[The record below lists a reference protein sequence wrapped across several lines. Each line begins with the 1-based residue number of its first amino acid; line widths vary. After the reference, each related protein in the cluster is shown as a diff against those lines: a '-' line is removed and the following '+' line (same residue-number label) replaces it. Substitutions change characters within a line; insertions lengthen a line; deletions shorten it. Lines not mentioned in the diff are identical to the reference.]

1 MYSSKPPLS
10 VLTIL
15 TVLLSLPC
23 SLVYAACTP
32 SGGNR
37 PVCPASAD
45 LEHASFI
52 DPTAVLSFPANVRIG
67 AHSYIAPFV
76 DLLTPKIVIGEKTDL
91 QDSVMLAGTGTVT
104 LGDETMLA
112 HGARVDGPAK
122 IGRTAVAGEHNAAFV
137 GFNSYVNGATVEHD
151 AMVLHLARVNPG
163 LVIKHGKVVLS
174 GKDIATQAQADDPAL
189 GKVIPITEAL
199 RLFMEGVLHVN
210 ETFAK
215 EYTRLYRD
223 GSTNITGIN
232 YDPGDGG
239 AAPTFNPTRD
249 LPILAGASTREPG
262 YRNRFIGGL
271 HMSDSYT
278 RLNNVQVVGNKI
290 SLRTDEG
297 EPFHAGVITR
307 MNDRTTFHALEHTG
321 IEAHD
326 NITYGLRSLV
336 HGGQS
341 AATVN
346 NAHSNTVIGDGTQ
359 LGNFAVLFRS
369 VTGASVN
376 IGCASLV
383 DGSTLPAGTVVPAR
397 TIVINS
403 GHAGATTYPVEWNP
417 GCPAM
422 GGGMGGGMGGMGMG
436 G

>member
-1 MYSSKPPLS
+1 MCPNKALLS
-10 VLTIL
+10 AVTIL
-15 TVLLSLPC
+15 TVLLSLPWN
-23 SLVYAACTP
+23 LVNAACTP
-32 SGGNR
+32 SGSNR

-45 LEHASFI
+45 LEQASFI
-52 DPTAVLSFPANVRIG
+52 DPTAVLSFPANIGIG
-67 AHSYIAPFV
+67 ARSYIAPFA

-137 GFNSYVNGATVEHD
+137 GFNSYIKGATVEHD

-163 LVIKHGKVVLS
+163 IVIKHGKVVLS
-174 GKDIATQAQADDPAL
+174 GKDITTQAQADDPAL
-189 GKVIPITEAL
+189 GKVIPITDAL

-210 ETFAK
+210 ETFAR

-223 GSTNITGIN
+223 GASNVTGIN

-239 AAPTFNPTRD
+239 ASPGFNPARD

-262 YRNRFIGGL
+262 YRNRFVGGL
-271 HMSDSYT
+271 NMSDSYA
-278 RLNNVQVVGNKI
+278 RLNGMMVVGNKI

-297 EPFHAGVITR
+297 EPFHVGTIAR

-321 IEAHD
+321 IDAHN

-341 AATVN
+341 EATVN
-346 NAHSNTVIGDGTQ
+346 NEHSNTVIGDGTQ
-359 LGNFAVLFRS
+359 IGNYAVLFRS
-369 VTGASVN
+369 VTGSNVN

-383 DGSTLPAGTVVPAR
+383 DGSTLSAGTVIPAR

-417 GCPAM
+417 GCP
-422 GGGMGGGMGGMGMG
+422 GMGGMGMG

>member
-1 MYSSKPPLS
+1 MYSHKPLLS
-10 VLTIL
+10 VVTIL
-15 TVLLSLPC
+15 MVLLSLPWNV
-23 SLVYAACTP
+23 VYATCTP

-37 PVCPASAD
+37 PVCPASVD
-45 LEHASFI
+45 LEQASFI
-52 DPTAVLSFPANVRIG
+52 DPTAVLSFPTNVRIG
-67 AHSYIAPFV
+67 AHSYVAPFA
-76 DLLTPKIVIGEKTDL
+76 DLLTPKIVIGEKTNL

-104 LGDETMLA
+104 LGDETILA

-122 IGRTAVAGEHNAAFV
+122 VGRSAVAGEHNASFI
-137 GFNSYVNGATVEHD
+137 GFNSYIRGATVEHD

-174 GKDIATQAQADDPAL
+174 GKDITTQAQADDPAL
-189 GKVIPITEAL
+189 GKVIPITDAL

-223 GSTNITGIN
+223 GSSNVTGIN

-239 AAPTFNPTRD
+239 ASPTFNPTRD
-249 LPILAGASTREPG
+249 LPILAGASTREPA

-271 HMSDSYT
+271 SMSDSYA
-278 RLNNVQVVGNKI
+278 RLNGMMVVGNKI

-297 EPFHAGVITR
+297 EPFHVGTIAR

-321 IEAHD
+321 IDAHN

-346 NAHSNTVIGDGTQ
+346 NAHSNTVIGDGARI
-359 LGNFAVLFRS
+359 GNYAVLFRS
-369 VTGASVN
+369 VTGANVN

-383 DGSTLPAGTVVPAR
+383 DGSTLPAGTVIPAR
-397 TIVINS
+397 TIVINR

-417 GCPAM
+417 GCAA
-422 GGGMGGGMGGMGMG
+422 MGGMGMG

>member
-1 MYSSKPPLS
+1 MRSIGTSA
-10 VLTIL
+10 VLTTISIIL
-15 TVLLSLPC
+15 YGLVLTPA
-23 SLVYAACTP
+23 YAACIP

-37 PVCPASAD
+37 PVCPASAT
-45 LEHASFI
+45 LETASFI
-52 DPTAVLSFPANVRIG
+52 DPTAAIPVPANVSIG
-67 AHSYIAPFV
+67 AHSYIAPFA
-76 DLLTPKIVIGEKTDL
+76 DLLTPKIVIGEKTNL
-91 QDSVMLAGTGTVT
+91 QDSVMLAGTGMVT
-104 LGDETMLA
+104 LGDETILA

-122 IGRTAVAGEHNAAFV
+122 VGRKAVAGAHNAAFI
-137 GFNSYVNGATVEHD
+137 GFNSFVNGATVEYD

-163 LVIKHGKVVLS
+163 IVIKHGKVVLS
-174 GKDIATQAQADDPAL
+174 GKDITTQAQADDPAL
-189 GKVIPITEAL
+189 GKVIPITDAL

-223 GSTNITGIN
+223 GNTNITGIN

-239 AAPTFNPTRD
+239 TSPGFNPTRD

-271 HMSDSYT
+271 HMSDSYA
-278 RLNNVQVVGNKI
+278 RLNNFMVVGNKV

-297 EPFHAGVITR
+297 EPFHAGTITR

-321 IEAHD
+321 IDAHN

-359 LGNFAVLFRS
+359 VGNYAVLFRS
-369 VTGASVN
+369 VTGANVN

-383 DGSTLPAGTVVPAR
+383 DGSTIPAGTVIPAR
-397 TIVINS
+397 TIVINR
-403 GHAGATTYPVEWNP
+403 GHTGATTYPVEWNP

-422 GGGMGGGMGGMGMG
+422 GGGMGMGG
-436 G
+436 

>member
-1 MYSSKPPLS
+1 MHVRKSSLPTAAILA
-10 VLTIL
+10 IL
-15 TVLLSLPC
+15 TFLACLPAH
-23 SLVYAACTP
+23 AACTP
-32 SGGNR
+32 TGSNR
-37 PVCPASAD
+37 PVCPSTAP
-45 LEHASFI
+45 LESASFI
-52 DPTAVLSFPANVRIG
+52 DPTAAMSFPANVRIG
-67 AHSYIAPFV
+67 AHSYIAPFA

-104 LGDETMLA
+104 LGDETILA

-122 IGRTAVAGEHNAAFV
+122 IGRTAVVGEHNAAFV
-137 GFNSYVNGATVEHD
+137 GFNSYVKGATVEHD

-163 LVIKHGKVVLS
+163 LVVKHGKVVLS
-174 GKDIATQAQADDPAL
+174 GKDITTQAQADDPAL
-189 GKVIPITEAL
+189 GKVIPITDAL

-210 ETFAK
+210 ETFAR

-223 GSTNITGIN
+223 GNTNVTGIN

-239 AAPTFNPTRD
+239 ASPSFNPTRD
-249 LPILAGASTREPG
+249 LPILAGASTRVPA

-271 HMSDSYT
+271 HMTDSFN
-278 RLNNVQVVGNKI
+278 RLNGMMVVGSKI

-297 EPFHAGVITR
+297 EPFHVGTIAR

-321 IEAHD
+321 IDAHN

-346 NAHSNTVIGDGTQ
+346 NSHSNTVIGDGTQ

-369 VTGASVN
+369 VTGANVN

-383 DGSTLPAGTVVPAR
+383 DGSTLPAGTVIPAR
-397 TIVINS
+397 TIVINR
-403 GHAGATTYPVEWNP
+403 GHAGATSYPVEWNP
-417 GCPAM
+417 GCPM
-422 GGGMGGGMGGMGMG
+422 MGGMGMG
-436 G
+436 S